1 MISSASGIP
10 RGRLAPHET
19 IELHE
24 LLSLKTTTLVK
35 QKETSGKVMDPQLRQ
50 LYLQSIQ
57 MTEKQIVELMY
68 LLQNRAI
75 LP

>member
-1 MISSASGIP
+1 MINPAGGTP
-10 RGRLAPHET
+10 TGRLAPHET

-35 QKETSGKVMDPQLRQ
+35 QKETVGKIVDPQLRQ

-57 MTEKQIVELMY
+57 MTEKQIVELMH